1 MSEEQLWSIPDDV
14 ESIYIHY
21 TTEDLL
27 KGFREEA
34 LRHREEIEKLK
45 ELIIALWHNDNARLL
60 NKEQIDLLNNIVFGN
75 DEEDL
80 GSDKE

>member
-34 LRHREEIEKLK
+34 LRHREQLSEAL
-45 ELIIALWHNDNARLL
+45 ELINQL
-60 NKEQIDLLNNIVFGN
+60 
-75 DEEDL
+75 EDRYKDKRIYVSRRYLSKIKKVL

>member
-14 ESIYIHY
+14 KSIYIHY

-27 KGFREEA
+27 KGFREET
-34 LRHREEIEKLK
+34 LRHREQLSEAL
-45 ELIIALWHNDNARLL
+45 ELINQL
-60 NKEQIDLLNNIVFGN
+60 
-75 DEEDL
+75 EDRYKDKRIYVSRRYLSKIKKTL

>member
-34 LRHREEIEKLK
+34 LRHREQLSEALKLINQ
-45 ELIIALWHNDNARLL
+45 L
-60 NKEQIDLLNNIVFGN
+60 
-75 DEEDL
+75 EDRYKDKRIYVSKRYLSKIKKVL

>member
-1 MSEEQLWSIPDDV
+1 MNKEQLWSIPDDV

-34 LRHREEIEKLK
+34 LRHREQLSEAL
-45 ELIIALWHNDNARLL
+45 ELINQLEDRYKDKRIYVSRRYL
-60 NKEQIDLLNNIVFGN
+60 NKIKKV
-75 DEEDL
+75 L

>member
-34 LRHREEIEKLK
+34 LRHREQLSEAL
-45 ELIIALWHNDNARLL
+45 ELINQLEDRYKDKRIYVSRRYL
-60 NKEQIDLLNNIVFGN
+60 NKIKKV
-75 DEEDL
+75 L